1 MWQHPATQTNLATLA
16 DRATL
21 LGPAE
26 GAQACGEYGP
36 GRMLEP
42 DEICDQLAAQLAVG
56 LSTTPVEQ
64 LLADVNVLITAGP
77 TREPIDPVRYISNR
91 SSGKQ
96 GYAIAAQAAAMGATV
111 KLISGPTKLA
121 VPPGVQRI
129 DVLSAQEMYD
139 AVHAQVANTD
149 LFVGVAAVADYRAA
163 EIADEKIKKTADKA
177 AGMRLELIAN
187 PDIIASVAGLAQPP
201 ITVGF
206 AAETQTPVDH
216 AKAKRRRK
224 KLDMIVVN
232 DVSNSAIGFSSDNN
246 AVTLIWEGGE
256 EQLPQQDKVAIA
268 QQILTRMAG
277 LFRQRLVAANP
288 TSHAN

>member
-1 MWQHPATQTNLATLA
+1 
-16 DRATL
+16 
-21 LGPAE
+21 
-26 GAQACGEYGP
+26 
-36 GRMLEP
+36 
-42 DEICDQLAAQLAVG
+42 
-56 LSTTPVEQ
+56 
-64 LLADVNVLITAGP
+64 
-77 TREPIDPVRYISNR
+77 
-91 SSGKQ
+91 
-96 GYAIAAQAAAMGATV
+96 MGATV